1 MNRFSSSESPAF
13 FYFPSAF
20 QISTLEIIKVVIE
33 FGAKFAS
40 KVLSS
45 NTRIFSLSC
54 AKLSPLRLSPLVRT
68 SVTSVPVL
76 EKEN

>member
-13 FYFPSAF
+13 LFLSAF
-20 QISTLEIIKVVIE
+20 QISTSEIIKVVIE

-54 AKLSPLRLSPLVRT
+54 VKLSPLRLSPLVRT